1 MTSTSC
7 NPDNNNSF
15 LHKLKSRN
23 NIAVLNIEEKP
34 NCENREIFLNL
45 AYFAIIC
52 SILYVLI
59 VMISGNSI

>member
-15 LHKLKSRN
+15 LHKLKSS
-23 NIAVLNIEEKP
+23 AVLNIEKKP

-52 SILYVLI
+52 SILYVLV